1 MATTLKSYT
10 GRTWVINIQWF
21 TDHLWSLSQL
31 WWMSVEPVIHVTPF
45 NRILLRFRWSFLR
58 DIQAT
63 WQWSPHTFNFTETL
77 WILCP
82 AMCENPSV
90 CKVKSCPTVFK
101 WWANTTTIVN
111 SSLALRGVGHN
122 CTILDQCNMVLLGS
136 IPATLVSEVGIANT
150 AQGERFKGTCYPQST
165 TTLRSLQNG
174 WEKSPSQFFLAVYLS
189 ALNLASGPSVSKKR

>member
-1 MATTLKSYT
+1 MLTL
-10 GRTWVINIQWF
+10 
-21 TDHLWSLSQL
+21 
-31 WWMSVEPVIHVTPF
+31 F

-136 IPATLVSEVGIANT
+136 IPATLVSEVGIANMWAT
-150 AQGERFKGTCYPQST
+150 QGERSKGTCYDNS
-165 TTLRSLQNG
+165 SLLFTIHYHANEPVEWLG
-174 WEKSPSQFFLAVYLS
+174 KEPSYFFLAVYRI
-189 ALNLASGPSVSKKR
+189 ALKLASWPSVSERR